1 MLELEWNLTL
11 KAIHYCHSLKPGCRK
26 VSETQNCPKP
36 ALFFPKSSHVR
47 RSQAQQVLW
56 CVLDG
61 TMFLLFGSEYKYF
74 TSAHLRLT
82 SNRLLQMRFIH
93 LQLIILFRAAEST
106 AARASFGPPSSLHIS
121 PGRRGLKQRCKPS
134 SVPRSA
140 PWSPFLAGLLLLI
153 CAWNASKGRCTR
165 GGGILTRCMNHLRSP
180 SCYPQCKH
188 SFKTPVMLLCR
199 VHFLILL
206 TRCWKSQIDWLTGK
220 SLTFVA

>member
-11 KAIHYCHSLKPGCRK
+11 KAINYCHSLKPGCRK

-82 SNRLLQMRFIH
+82 SNHLLQMRFIH

-140 PWSPFLAGLLLLI
+140 PWSPSWLV
-153 CAWNASKGRCTR
+153 S
-165 GGGILTRCMNHLRSP
+165 
-180 SCYPQCKH
+180 SC
-188 SFKTPVMLLCR
+188 
-199 VHFLILL
+199 
-206 TRCWKSQIDWLTGK
+206 
-220 SLTFVA
+220 